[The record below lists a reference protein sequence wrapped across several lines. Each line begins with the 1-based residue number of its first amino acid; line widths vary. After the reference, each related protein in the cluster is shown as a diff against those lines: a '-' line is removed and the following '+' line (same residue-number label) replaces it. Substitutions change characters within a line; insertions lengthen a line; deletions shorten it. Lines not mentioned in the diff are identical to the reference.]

1 MTAATLCAC
10 DDLDEYD
17 DYSEEDTS
25 EQTVTSRSEEVTEA
39 LSDRSSE
46 SFNGRGSKLNL
57 DSNGG
62 VSITRLARD
71 NSAPMG
77 DADTWTVFVYMCGS
91 DLESENGLAV
101 DDIEEM
107 ANAYTG
113 DNVRFVVQTGGS
125 TRWNGYDISA
135 DSLQRFEVTGGG
147 VYLVDEVSDAD
158 MGQEQT
164 LEDFLRWGVE
174 NYPADK
180 MGVVFWNHGGGSVSG
195 ASFDEL
201 YDLDSL
207 TLSEMYSAF
216 VQVWEPSNEPGQQP
230 LELVGFDTC
239 LMATVDTAYT
249 FCDLAK
255 YLVASE
261 ETEPA
266 NGWYYSQWVGTLAKQ
281 PAMDGAALGRVI
293 CDAYYEGCELVGT
306 EDNTTLSVTD
316 LSKMGDLLDAYES
329 FGKEALAAACAD
341 PGFFSQMGRVA
352 AQTEN
357 YGGNTRE
364 QGYTNMVDLGHMARC
379 STDLLPSAQAV
390 LDALDQCV
398 LYRVNGV
405 YRTEA
410 TGLSCYYSYN
420 GDVDDLNGYIDQG
433 AGTAFKYFYS
443 YELTGGLSQEG
454 MDYVAD
460 MNVEELP
467 EVENLTAMGWDGIG
481 LTVDD
486 DGVATM
492 TLGPKADSIL
502 TNIGFTLLYVDAE
515 QNTMLLLGT
524 DNDMNAD
531 WKNGVFSDNFR
542 GVWGSIDG
550 CLVYMEL
557 SYAGED
563 YNLYSVP
570 VLLNDEECNLQVAYD
585 FNEEEWIILGARQ
598 GIDDTGMA
606 DKELRQLE
614 IGDELTILWYMD
626 NLSSDEDNL
635 EAYAVE
641 TITVTENTAF
651 GECELPD
658 GDYVMMFEMQ
668 DAMGNYAY
676 SDGVMFTCE
685 GGGEIYTSTL

>member
-1 MTAATLCAC
+1 
-10 DDLDEYD
+10 
-17 DYSEEDTS
+17 
-25 EQTVTSRSEEVTEA
+25 
-39 LSDRSSE
+39 
-46 SFNGRGSKLNL
+46 
-57 DSNGG
+57 
-62 VSITRLARD
+62 
-71 NSAPMG
+71 
-77 DADTWTVFVYMCGS
+77 
-91 DLESENGLAV
+91 
-101 DDIEEM
+101 
-107 ANAYTG
+107 
-113 DNVRFVVQTGGS
+113 
-125 TRWNGYDISA
+125 
-135 DSLQRFEVTGGG
+135 
-147 VYLVDEVSDAD
+147 
-158 MGQEQT
+158 
-164 LEDFLRWGVE
+164 
-174 NYPADK
+174 
-180 MGVVFWNHGGGSVSG
+180 
-195 ASFDEL
+195 
-201 YDLDSL
+201 
-207 TLSEMYSAF
+207 
-216 VQVWEPSNEPGQQP
+216 
-230 LELVGFDTC
+230 
-239 LMATVDTAYT
+239 
-249 FCDLAK
+249 
-255 YLVASE
+255 
-261 ETEPA
+261 
-266 NGWYYSQWVGTLAKQ
+266 
-281 PAMDGAALGRVI
+281 
-293 CDAYYEGCELVGT
+293 
-306 EDNTTLSVTD
+306 
-316 LSKMGDLLDAYES
+316 
-329 FGKEALAAACAD
+329 
-341 PGFFSQMGRVA
+341 
-352 AQTEN
+352 
-357 YGGNTRE
+357 
-364 QGYTNMVDLGHMARC
+364 MVDLGHMARC
-379 STDLLPSAQAV
+379 STNLLPSAQAV

-467 EVENLTAMGWDGIG
+467 EVENLTAMGWAGIG

-515 QNTMLLLGT
+515 QDTMLLLGT

-531 WKNGVFSDNFR
+531 WENGVFSDNFR

-614 IGDELTILWYMD
+614 TGDELTILWYMD

-685 GGGEIYTSTL
+685 GGETYTSTL

>member
-1 MTAATLCAC
+1 M
-10 DDLDEYD
+10 
-17 DYSEEDTS
+17 
-25 EQTVTSRSEEVTEA
+25 
-39 LSDRSSE
+39 
-46 SFNGRGSKLNL
+46 
-57 DSNGG
+57 
-62 VSITRLARD
+62 
-71 NSAPMG
+71 
-77 DADTWTVFVYMCGS
+77 
-91 DLESENGLAV
+91 
-101 DDIEEM
+101 
-107 ANAYTG
+107 
-113 DNVRFVVQTGGS
+113 
-125 TRWNGYDISA
+125 
-135 DSLQRFEVTGGG
+135 
-147 VYLVDEVSDAD
+147 
-158 MGQEQT
+158 
-164 LEDFLRWGVE
+164 
-174 NYPADK
+174 
-180 MGVVFWNHGGGSVSG
+180 
-195 ASFDEL
+195 
-201 YDLDSL
+201 
-207 TLSEMYSAF
+207 
-216 VQVWEPSNEPGQQP
+216 
-230 LELVGFDTC
+230 
-239 LMATVDTAYT
+239 
-249 FCDLAK
+249 
-255 YLVASE
+255 
-261 ETEPA
+261 
-266 NGWYYSQWVGTLAKQ
+266 
-281 PAMDGAALGRVI
+281 
-293 CDAYYEGCELVGT
+293 
-306 EDNTTLSVTD
+306 
-316 LSKMGDLLDAYES
+316 
-329 FGKEALAAACAD
+329 
-341 PGFFSQMGRVA
+341 
-352 AQTEN
+352 
-357 YGGNTRE
+357 
-364 QGYTNMVDLGHMARC
+364 
-379 STDLLPSAQAV
+379 
-390 LDALDQCV
+390 
-398 LYRVNGV
+398 
-405 YRTEA
+405 
-410 TGLSCYYSYN
+410 
-420 GDVDDLNGYIDQG
+420 DDLNGYIDQG

-454 MDYVAD
+454 MEYVAD

-467 EVENLTAMGWDGIG
+467 EVEDLTAMGWDGIG

-531 WKNGVFSDNFR
+531 WENGVFSDNFR

-614 IGDELTILWYMD
+614 TGDELTILWYMD

-685 GGGEIYTSTL
+685 GGEIYTSTL